1 MPKRNSGKMKPM
13 PAIAATNLSKHYGR
27 AKAVDDLSF
36 TVQQGEIVGFLG
48 PNGAGKTTTLRMLAG
63 LIRPTS
69 GSSQVLGRKV
79 PSERLLEVGTMI
91 EEPAFYPYMTGRAN
105 LRHAGLLHGGV
116 ADKRIDEILAFVSM
130 DQAADKRVSA
140 YSQGM
145 RQRLGLARALLW
157 KPKVLLLDEPTN
169 GLDPVGI
176 AEIRENLRSIAQQ
189 GVTILVS
196 SHILTEIEK
205 LVERILA
212 VEKGKLL
219 FDGPLRQLVMHM
231 EEAAVVYVLE
241 ATDPVALEAALT
253 SFGYTPQ
260 SLDAARVRV
269 GVPVAEVP
277 SLLKRLVAAG
287 VEVLE
292 ARRDTDNLEG
302 AYLRLLKEDGRPS

>member
-1 MPKRNSGKMKPM
+1 M
-13 PAIAATNLSKHYGR
+13 PAITATNLSKRYGR
-27 AKAVDDLSF
+27 ARAVDDLSF
-36 TVQQGEIVGFLG
+36 TIEQGEIVGFLG

-79 PSERLLEVGTMI
+79 PSEQLLEVGTMI
-91 EEPAFYPYMTGRAN
+91 EEPAFYPYMSGRAN

-116 ADKRIDEILAFVSM
+116 SESRIDEILAFVSM
-130 DQAADKRVSA
+130 DKAADKRVSA

-145 RQRLGLARALLW
+145 RQRLGLGRALLW
-157 KPKVLLLDEPTN
+157 NPKVLLLDEPTN

-176 AEIRENLRSIAQQ
+176 AEIRENLRATAQQ
-189 GVTILVS
+189 GVTILIS
-196 SHILTEIEK
+196 SHILAEIEK

-231 EEAAVVYVLE
+231 EEQAVVYVLE
-241 ATDPVALEAALT
+241 AVDRDVLETALHG
-253 SFGYTPQ
+253 FGYAPET
-260 SLDAARVRV
+260 LDAARVRV
-269 GVPVAEVP
+269 GVPTADVP
-277 SLLKRLVAAG
+277 GLLKRLVDAN

>member
-1 MPKRNSGKMKPM
+1 M

-27 AKAVDDLSF
+27 ARAVDNLSF
-36 TVQQGEIVGFLG
+36 SIEQGEIVGFLG

-63 LIRPTS
+63 LVRPTS
-69 GSSQVLGRKV
+69 GSSQILDRKV
-79 PSERLLEVGTMI
+79 PSPKLLEVGTMI
-91 EEPAFYPYMTGRAN
+91 EEPAFYPYMTGRDN

-116 ADKRIDEILAFVSM
+116 SERRIDEILAFVSM
-130 DQAADKRVSA
+130 DKAAAKRVAA

-176 AEIRENLRSIAQQ
+176 AEIRENLRAIAQQ

-196 SHILTEIEK
+196 SHILAEIEK

-231 EEAAVVYVLE
+231 KEQAVVYVLE
-241 ATDPVALEAALT
+241 AIDRERLEETLRG
-253 SFGYTPQ
+253 FGYAPQ
-260 SLDAARVRV
+260 ALDAAHVKV
-269 GVPVAEVP
+269 GVPTADVAGF
-277 SLLKRLVAAG
+277 LGRLVGAD
-287 VEVLE
+287 VEVTE
-292 ARRDTDNLEG
+292 VRRDTDNLEG
-302 AYLRLLKEDGRPS
+302 AYLRLLKEDGKPS

>member
-1 MPKRNSGKMKPM
+1 M
-13 PAIAATNLSKHYGR
+13 PAITATHLSKRYGR
-27 AKAVDDLSF
+27 ATAVDNLSF
-36 TVQQGEIVGFLG
+36 TIDQGEIVGFLG

-79 PSERLLEVGTMI
+79 PSEQLLDVGTMI

-116 ADKRIDEILAFVSM
+116 SEKRIDEILSFVSM
-130 DQAADKRVSA
+130 DKAAEKRVSA

-176 AEIRENLRSIAQQ
+176 AEIRENLRATAQQ

-196 SHILTEIEK
+196 SHILAEIEK

-231 EEAAVVYVLE
+231 EEQAVVYVLE
-241 ATDPVALEAALT
+241 AVDRSALETALRG
-253 SFGYTPQ
+253 FGYAPEP
-260 SLDAARVRV
+260 LDATRVRV
-269 GVPVAEVP
+269 GVPTVDVP
-277 SLLKRLVAAG
+277 NLIKRLVAAN

-302 AYLRLLKEDGRPS
+302 AYLRLLQEDGRPS

>member
-1 MPKRNSGKMKPM
+1 MDK
-13 PAIAATNLSKHYGR
+13 AA
-27 AKAVDDLSF
+27 
-36 TVQQGEIVGFLG
+36 E
-48 PNGAGKTTTLRMLAG
+48 
-63 LIRPTS
+63 
-69 GSSQVLGRKV
+69 
-79 PSERLLEVGTMI
+79 
-91 EEPAFYPYMTGRAN
+91 
-105 LRHAGLLHGGV
+105 
-116 ADKRIDEILAFVSM
+116 
-130 DQAADKRVSA
+130 KRVSA

-196 SHILTEIEK
+196 SHILAEIEK

-241 ATDPVALEAALT
+241 AVDRQEALT
-253 SFGYTPQ
+253 SGRCESFGYAPA
-260 SLDAARVRV
+260 DPRRGAR
-269 GVPVAEVP
+269 
-277 SLLKRLVAAG
+277 
-287 VEVLE
+287 
-292 ARRDTDNLEG
+292 ARRR
-302 AYLRLLKEDGRPS
+302 ARPPTCPAC